1 MKTVRAGPW
10 AQDDEVD
17 AERIDE
23 DRRRE
28 QHAVRGNTRF
38 SNLAKRGTRS
48 GIDSTRGRNIYIYI
62 YILSSSKNFI
72 VFTTT
77 TF

>member
-17 AERIDE
+17 AEGKDE

-28 QHAVRGNTRF
+28 QHVVRGKTRF

-48 GIDSTRGRNIYIYI
+48 GICSTRGRNIYIIEFQKFYSFHN
-62 YILSSSKNFI
+62 YHILGI
-72 VFTTT
+72 
-77 TF
+77 